1 VWAVIIVRIFEA
13 QLLEG
18 RNLNVHLITAV
29 VVDHWNMAEAYSS
42 LSLTL
47 LDSGELTRSIEF
59 IIDAVTNYNVALTFL
74 LHVGSTVNLT
84 RHRGLLV
91 ELHGQT

>member
-1 VWAVIIVRIFEA
+1 LSGPAIGTNRYLGTIADSHVGAVIILRIFEA

-18 RNLNVHLITAV
+18 RNLNNVHLITAV

-47 LDSGELTRSIEF
+47 LDHGELTRSIDL
-59 IIDAVTNYNVALTFL
+59 IDAVIML
-74 LHVGSTVNLT
+74 L
-84 RHRGLLV
+84 
-91 ELHGQT
+91 

>member
-1 VWAVIIVRIFEA
+1 MWAVIILHIFKA

-18 RNLNVHLITAV
+18 RNLNNVHLITAV

-47 LDSGELTRSIEF
+47 LDSGELTRY
-59 IIDAVTNYNVALTFL
+59 IDFKSQITML
-74 LHVGSTVNLT
+74 L
-84 RHRGLLV
+84 
-91 ELHGQT
+91 